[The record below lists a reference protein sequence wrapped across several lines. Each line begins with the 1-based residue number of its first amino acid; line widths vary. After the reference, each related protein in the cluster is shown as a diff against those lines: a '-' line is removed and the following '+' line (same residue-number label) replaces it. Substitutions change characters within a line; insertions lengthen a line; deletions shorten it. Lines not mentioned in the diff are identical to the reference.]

1 MESQSL
7 NGSWTVRDSGKNR
20 SVPATV
26 PGCIH
31 TDLLAAGQI
40 EDPFYRTQEFDAYW
54 VAETDWE
61 YTRNFKVS
69 ESFLAHEKVFL
80 VCHGLDTLATIRV
93 NDKEVGRTDNMFRT
107 YEFDVSKILKRGKN
121 SIRVCF
127 ESAVLFTERQ
137 NTERNLPAWNLDIMV
152 GHPGYIRKEQCCF
165 GWDWGIRTPSCGIW
179 RDINL
184 VAHSGARL
192 SDIRVSQ
199 EHESRKKVNLTVRIE
214 TEIFGASDV
223 QSTVCV
229 SRASTVVAEKTLAL
243 PTGTGVATLVLSS
256 PELWWPNT
264 MGEQALYDVVVM
276 LCDRAGNELDSW
288 TRKIG
293 FRTLR
298 LERRADQWGESFRFV
313 VNGIPFFAKGANWI
327 PADVFNN
334 RVTPDRYRDLIE
346 SAASANMNMLR
357 VWGGGIYE
365 EEVFYD
371 LCDEYGV
378 CVWQDF
384 MFSCSTYPTFD
395 AGFLASVEQEAKDNI
410 RRLRS
415 HPSLALWCGN
425 NELEQGLVGPEWTS
439 TSMSWE
445 DYSRLFDN
453 MLPSIVREFDSQ
465 TDYWPGS
472 PHSPC
477 GDRTDHRNPTCGD
490 AHLWDVWHGLKP
502 FEWYRS
508 CEHRF
513 NSEFGFQ
520 SFPEPKTTRGYTD
533 PVDRNITS
541 YVMEHH
547 QRSGPGNSI
556 IMHYMLSWFRLP
568 TGFDETLWAS
578 QILQGLA
585 IKYAVEHWRRSMP
598 RGMGTLYWQLN
609 DTWPVASWSS
619 IDYHH
624 RWKALHYMARKFF
637 APVLVSGVEDLRSG
651 TIDIHVTSDRLRV
664 QELTLRWI
672 VTDAR
677 GSELVAGEKTI
688 RTGKHTDRRVHVLRL
703 KSLLETR
710 SVRDLLVWLEIHDG
724 KQRISENLVT
734 FARPKHLELSQS
746 PGVSARVR
754 ANRNG
759 RFTVTLRSK
768 AVALWSWIELS
779 ENDFRADDNFVHL
792 RPGVSVPLVVKP
804 ATELSTTE
812 FREQLVVR
820 SLVNL
825 SRDPPLDSGN
835 HDGA

>member
-425 NELEQGLVGPEWTS
+425 HELEQGLVGPEWTS
-439 TSMSWE
+439 TSRSW
-445 DYSRLFDN
+445 
-453 MLPSIVREFDSQ
+453 
-465 TDYWPGS
+465 
-472 PHSPC
+472 
-477 GDRTDHRNPTCGD
+477 
-490 AHLWDVWHGLKP
+490 
-502 FEWYRS
+502 
-508 CEHRF
+508 
-513 NSEFGFQ
+513 
-520 SFPEPKTTRGYTD
+520 
-533 PVDRNITS
+533 
-541 YVMEHH
+541 
-547 QRSGPGNSI
+547 
-556 IMHYMLSWFRLP
+556 
-568 TGFDETLWAS
+568 
-578 QILQGLA
+578 
-585 IKYAVEHWRRSMP
+585 
-598 RGMGTLYWQLN
+598 
-609 DTWPVASWSS
+609 
-619 IDYHH
+619 
-624 RWKALHYMARKFF
+624 
-637 APVLVSGVEDLRSG
+637 
-651 TIDIHVTSDRLRV
+651 
-664 QELTLRWI
+664 
-672 VTDAR
+672 
-677 GSELVAGEKTI
+677 
-688 RTGKHTDRRVHVLRL
+688 
-703 KSLLETR
+703 
-710 SVRDLLVWLEIHDG
+710 
-724 KQRISENLVT
+724 
-734 FARPKHLELSQS
+734 
-746 PGVSARVR
+746 
-754 ANRNG
+754 
-759 RFTVTLRSK
+759 
-768 AVALWSWIELS
+768 
-779 ENDFRADDNFVHL
+779 DD
-792 RPGVSVPLVVKP
+792 
-804 ATELSTTE
+804 
-812 FREQLVVR
+812 
-820 SLVNL
+820 
-825 SRDPPLDSGN
+825 
-835 HDGA
+835 